1 MAEPTPPQPSGQ
13 PDPSRD
19 FPQPPAQPG
28 SPPPGTEPQQPP
40 AEPPASQQPP
50 QQPPTTPPPA
60 PPGYAPSPQPYG
72 GYPNPQGP
80 YPPPWV
86 HAQQVYHQRV
96 VRNAKQ
102 NAIAMFVLFCLGALA
117 TGVPVAMILLGAD
130 FGGLSCINWAVI
142 AGGVFAAI
150 YLPIR
155 WKVLRSLSPG
165 YRKLGMIGGIG
176 LIVLLALNI
185 LSLAVTFMLLPS

>member
-1 MAEPTPPQPSGQ
+1 MADPTPPQPGAE
-13 PDPSRD
+13 
-19 FPQPPAQPG
+19 PP
-28 SPPPGTEPQQPP
+28 QPP
-40 AEPPASQQPP
+40 AEPPVGQVPP

-102 NAIAMFVLFCLGALA
+102 NAIAMFVLFCLGVLG
-117 TGVPVAMILLGAD
+117 TGAPVVMILLDSD
-130 FGGLSCINWAVI
+130 FGWLTCLSWAII

-150 YLPIR
+150 YVPVR
-155 WKVLRSLSPG
+155 WKVLRALSPG

-176 LIVLLALNI
+176 LIALLVLNI
-185 LSLAVTFMLLPS
+185 LSLAVTFMLLGS